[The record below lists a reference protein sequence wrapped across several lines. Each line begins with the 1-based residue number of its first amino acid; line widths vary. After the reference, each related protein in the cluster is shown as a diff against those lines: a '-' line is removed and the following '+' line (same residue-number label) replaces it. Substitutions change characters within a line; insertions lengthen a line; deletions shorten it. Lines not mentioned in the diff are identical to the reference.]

1 MGLCLHKGC
10 FQTHLAAMTI
20 DESFRHFLDRFQIPD
35 LANLDWKSSTD
46 KLRQQFHVA
55 SRAIERDAP
64 EMADVAHIRVDGAAG
79 PLKARLY
86 TPLGAGLP
94 PGPGIVFFHGGG
106 FMLGDLDSH
115 DMVCKRLAEGARSRV
130 IKELAGNK
138 TGFGDFV
145 KKANQMGTS
154 EVDIEKAE
162 KLGFDPERLAVSGDS
177 AGGNLSAYLAQEMN
191 RTGGPRPA
199 FQLLLYPLV
208 QFVDIRTKK
217 MSFQEGGFFIS
228 ANLFEYFRDSYIT
241 DESQRMDVRVSPL
254 FAGPDAFKGLP
265 PAHFVLCGWDPLKDE
280 GLAYAD
286 KMASFGVP
294 VTVREH
300 AGMVHGFM
308 NMTALSDTVRLAIRD
323 AGHVAGRALGAV

>member
-1 MGLCLHKGC
+1 
-10 FQTHLAAMTI
+10 MTL
-20 DESFRHFLDRFQIPD
+20 DESFRQFMDRFHVPD
-35 LANLDWKSSTD
+35 LSRLDWKNSTD
-46 KLRQQFHVA
+46 KLRQQFYVA

-64 EMADVAHIRVDGAAG
+64 EMADISLLRVAGAAG

-86 TPLGAGLP
+86 TPLGAGMP

-115 DMVCKRLAEGARSRV
+115 DMVCKRLAEGARCRV
-130 IKELAGNK
+130 IAIDYRLAPENTFPAAHEDALAAWNWIAGN
-138 TGFGDFV
+138 
-145 KKANQMGTS
+145 A
-154 EVDIEKAE
+154 AR
-162 KLGFDPERLAVSGDS
+162 LGLDPERLAVSGDS

-191 RTGGPRPA
+191 RTDGPRPA

-228 ANLFEYFRDSYIT
+228 ANLFEYFRDSYIA

-323 AGHVAGRALGAV
+323 AGHVVGKALGAV